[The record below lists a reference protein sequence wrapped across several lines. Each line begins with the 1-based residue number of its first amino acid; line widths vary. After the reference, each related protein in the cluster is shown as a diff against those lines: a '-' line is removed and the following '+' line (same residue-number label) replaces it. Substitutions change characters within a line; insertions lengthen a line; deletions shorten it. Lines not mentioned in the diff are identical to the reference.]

1 MVKLGGG
8 ELLRAEANAN
18 LFWQK
23 REDLT
28 DHVLEKLPPD
38 ALGTVWKRGLPFVWV
53 FVCPRTDLHVL
64 CSLPEILALE
74 WGSRSFLFV
83 QIVGLQVGL

>member
-1 MVKLGGG
+1 MWLSWGGG

-28 DHVLEKLPPD
+28 DRVLEKLPP
-38 ALGTVWKRGLPFVWV
+38 
-53 FVCPRTDLHVL
+53 
-64 CSLPEILALE
+64 
-74 WGSRSFLFV
+74 
-83 QIVGLQVGL
+83 